1 MQTLRIGKDNIL
13 KEEYS
18 SHYNSPQI
26 AYPNLLGSWDK
37 GIFCY
42 FHYLLFYK
50 NSLRFTLMILTSS
63 NIPPCGQQC

>member
-42 FHYLLFYK
+42 FHYLLF
-50 NSLRFTLMILTSS
+50 
-63 NIPPCGQQC
+63 